1 MSVTVRPFGLDP
13 QGRQA
18 DLITI
23 SNARGESVSLTS
35 FGAHIVSI
43 KVLDKEG
50 KPGEV
55 CLGQDSAQG
64 YARRDIGYMGGTIG
78 RYANRIGGAAFDMDG
93 KRVQITA
100 NEGRNTLHGGKDGF
114 DQKLWAYETGEQSVT
129 MRYTSPHM
137 EEGFPGEL
145 KTRVIFSFDDQAN
158 LKIEYSA
165 VCDRDT
171 QVNLTNHAYFNLGYG
186 KDILSHTLQIM
197 GNQFLEVDSEL
208 IPTGKILPVEGTP
221 FDAVRPVMVGEAWK
235 KPSHPMFEGAKG
247 FDVAYVLSEGT
258 GLRAAAILRA
268 PDSGRQMSVLTDL
281 PGIQCY
287 SGQGL
292 NCTGYDGQRYAAYA
306 GMALETQQHPDTP
319 NHPGFGSAR
328 LKAGDEYK
336 TTTVYAFSVK

>member
-1 MSVTVRPFGLDP
+1 MSITIRPFGLDP
-13 QGRQA
+13 QGNQA
-18 DLITI
+18 DLII
-23 SNARGESVSLTS
+23 LSNARGESVSLTS

-43 KVLDKEG
+43 QVLDKEG
-50 KPGEV
+50 KIGEV
-55 CLGQDSAQG
+55 CLGQDSAQA

-78 RYANRIGGAAFDMDG
+78 RYANRIGGAAFEMDG
-93 KRVQITA
+93 LRFPITA
-100 NEGRNTLHGGKDGF
+100 NEGSNTLHGGRDGF
-114 DQKLWAYETGEQSVT
+114 DQKLWAYETSEQSVT

-145 KTRVIFSFDDQAN
+145 TTRVTFSFDDQAN

-171 QVNLTNHAYFNLGYG
+171 QANLTNHAYFNLGYG
-186 KDILSHTLQIM
+186 SDILSHTLQIM
-197 GNQFLEVDSEL
+197 GSRFLDVNSEL

-221 FDAVRPVMVGEAWK
+221 FDAVRPVVVGEAWK
-235 KPSHPMFEGAKG
+235 KPSHPIFEGAKG
-247 FDVAYVLSEGT
+247 FDVAYVLFEEE
-258 GLRAAAILRA
+258 GLREAAILQA
-268 PDSGRQMSVLTDL
+268 PDSGRRMTVLTDL

-292 NCTGYDGQRYAAYA
+292 DCPGHGGQRYSAYA
-306 GMALETQQHPDTP
+306 GIALETQQHPDTP
-319 NHPGFGSAR
+319 NHPGFGSTR